1 MPTASPPADFGAL
14 FESYRARVYR
24 WAFGMSRR
32 HADAGDVVQE
42 VFLRLVQSRPRFE
55 SGPAAIAWLRRA
67 TDRVLI
73 DRWRSVSAAARRE
86 LAHGVERLT
95 RGETGPA
102 DELEEAQRSRL
113 LRAIQS
119 LSAQQR
125 LVLIARHY
133 DEFSFSQIADEF
145 GLSVPTAKTHYLRAL
160 KRLRDELVAAAGDFA

>member
-1 MPTASPPADFGAL
+1 MTTATLPSDFGVL
-14 FESYRARVYR
+14 FESYRERVYR

-55 SGPAAIAWLRRA
+55 SAGAAIAWLRRA

-86 LAHGVERLT
+86 LLHGSERLGRADGG
-95 RGETGPA
+95 RGEGV
-102 DELEEAQRSRL
+102 EEAQRERL
-113 LRAIQS
+113 TRAIQS

-125 LVLIARHY
+125 LVLIAKHY

-160 KRLRDELVAAAGDFA
+160 QHLRKELAGDAGDFT